1 MLSSPTAWT
10 ALLLTAAGCYGFKA
24 AGWAVPSRVLD
35 RPVLRRAAMLLPV
48 ALLSA
53 LVMTQVLASG
63 RTLTVDARV
72 VSLGV
77 GAVCLWRRLPFLVVV
92 VAAAAAAALVRAL

>member
-1 MLSSPTAWT
+1 MIWT
-10 ALLLTAAGCYGFKA
+10 AVLLTAAGCYGFKA
-24 AGWAVPSRVLD
+24 AGWAVPSTVLD
-35 RPVLRRAAMLLPV
+35 RPLLRKAATLLPV
-48 ALLSA
+48 ALLAA
-53 LVMTQVLASG
+53 LVMTQVFADGKS
-63 RTLTVDARV
+63 LTVDARV